1 MKKIYI
7 TPCLEIIPVAMESP
21 LATSLEVHD
30 DEKDSVISNS
40 EDVLSRRKKT
50 DVWGENDDDDDET
63 SAEY

>member
-7 TPCLEIIPVAMESP
+7 TPWLEIIPVAMESP

-30 DEKDSVISNS
+30 DEMDSVISDS
-40 EDVLSRRKKT
+40 EDVLSRRKNP
-50 DVWGENDDDDDET
+50 DVWGENDDDET